1 MENAMT
7 ARHHRKPKPKNL
19 TLAVGL
25 NFVLPGAGY
34 FYMGRQLI
42 GILGG
47 ALIIALIYLADW
59 QNVLLVWISV
69 NIVMALDML
78 IINSKQVKEAELAS
92 TKKCKSC
99 AELIKKEAIKCRF
112 CGEAVR

>member
-1 MENAMT
+1 MENGMS
-7 ARHHRKPKPKNL
+7 ARHYNKPQPKNL

-59 QNVLLVWISV
+59 QNVLIVWLSV
-69 NIVMALDML
+69 NVVMALDMI
-78 IINSKQVKEAELAS
+78 IINSKQAKIAELA
-92 TKKCKSC
+92 TMKKCRSC
-99 AELIKKEAIKCRF
+99 AELIKKEAIKCRY
-112 CGEAVR
+112 CGEPVR